1 MIKAFLA
8 TVTTAFLAVGC
19 VAFPED
25 SYSSRGGYYGNTGYG
40 TRYDQNDRRYDDRY
54 DRERAYR
61 LQQARI
67 EQDRRQNQLDHDRR
81 KFEQKK
87 RDEQRVTQ
95 AQRQQWEQRQ
105 REWQKKQQQ
114 KNTQNSRPNRP
125 NNQVE
130 NTPSN
135 NDQRNKKRDN
145 RRGPFN
151 QGYNK

>member
-25 SYSSRGGYYGNTGYG
+25 SYSSRGGYYGNTGYGSGYG

-67 EQDRRQNQLDHDRR
+67 EQDRRQNQLDRDRR
-81 KFEQKK
+81 QFEQKK
-87 RDEQRVTQ
+87 RDEQHVTKT
-95 AQRQQWEQRQ
+95 QRQQ
-105 REWQKKQQQ
+105 
-114 KNTQNSRPNRP
+114 
-125 NNQVE
+125 
-130 NTPSN
+130 
-135 NDQRNKKRDN
+135 
-145 RRGPFN
+145 
-151 QGYNK
+151 